1 MIYKNEIKILAT
13 GLFAL
18 TVVSCSDILEKEPI
32 LDTSSSIIFA
42 SHSKIKS
49 NLEGLYATLGSGIP
63 SYFFETD
70 YRGED
75 IERIIDNGGL
85 NSYDM
90 NISVDGSSSA
100 WNSMYKAIGE
110 TNVFLNHL
118 ADAKE
123 VVGDD
128 YERLKS
134 EALFIR
140 ALSYYY
146 LNVLYARTY
155 KLFPDAKSVP
165 IRLGTDETENNDLAA
180 STIEEVHSQILS
192 DLSDSNISFLG
203 EEVGTLNGITHATKA
218 AAYVLRQRIYLER
231 EDWNNVIAE
240 GEKIKGYSLVD
251 LRTVFTTP
259 YITNEGIF
267 SFPYSDKKKNS
278 LAGSYYVGNNVAI
291 DDNYGITANPL
302 YKQQQDVRISDLS
315 IVRGDRI
322 TIAKYT
328 DRSTGTD
335 WIPVFR
341 YAEVLLNLS
350 EAYYNI
356 GNEAKAKELL
366 LLVRRRSI
374 AKSAD
379 ALDETKLSGT
389 TLRDAIYNERRLEF
403 LGEGIR
409 SIDIH
414 RRGEIFLKR
423 AGSLREIKV
432 LPTDKNYI
440 WPIPLSETT
449 QNKLLTADN

>member
-1 MIYKNEIKILAT
+1 MRYKSKIKILTA
-13 GLFAL
+13 GLFTLSA
-18 TVVSCSDILEKEPI
+18 TSCSDILEKEPI

-42 SHSKIKS
+42 SNSKIEA
-49 NLEGLYATLGSGIP
+49 NLDGLYATLGSGIP

-90 NISVDGSSSA
+90 NISVSGSSSA
-100 WNSMYKAIGE
+100 WNNMYKTIGE
-110 TNVFLNHL
+110 VNEFLNNL
-118 ADAKE
+118 ENAKNVIGE
-123 VVGDD
+123 D
-128 YERLKS
+128 YDRVKS
-134 EALFIR
+134 EALFLR

-155 KLFPDAKSVP
+155 KLNPNAKSVP
-165 IRLGTDETENNDLAA
+165 LRLGTPRTLENDLAA
-180 STIEEVHSQILS
+180 STIEEVHNQILS

-203 EEVGTLNGITHATKA
+203 DEVGTLNGITHATKA
-218 AAYVLRQRIYLER
+218 AAYTLRQRIYLER
-231 EDWNNVIAE
+231 EEWSKAIAE
-240 GEKIKGYSLVD
+240 GEKVKGYSLVD
-251 LRTVFTTP
+251 LRTVFIAP
-259 YITNEGIF
+259 YLTNENIF

-291 DDNYGITANPL
+291 DDNYGVTANPL

-350 EAYYNI
+350 EAYYNT
-356 GNEAKAKELL
+356 GKEAEAKELL
-366 LLVRRRSI
+366 LQVRRRSI
-374 AKSAD
+374 PKNVD
-379 ALDETKLSGT
+379 ALDDSKLTGT

-414 RRGEIFLKR
+414 RRGETFLKR

-432 LPTDKNYI
+432 EPTDKNYI

-449 QNKLLTADN
+449 QNKVLTADN